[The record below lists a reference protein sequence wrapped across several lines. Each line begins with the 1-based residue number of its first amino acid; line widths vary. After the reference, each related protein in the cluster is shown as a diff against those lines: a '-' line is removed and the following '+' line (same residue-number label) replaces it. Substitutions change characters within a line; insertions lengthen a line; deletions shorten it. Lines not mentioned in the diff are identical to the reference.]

1 MRIFAFHLLNDYS
14 GSPKVLSQLVK
25 GWNDHG
31 LEVQVCSSFE
41 NNGFLSELPKQVTC
55 RNVWYRFY
63 ENKLVRLFALLLS
76 QLMLI
81 VRLFSAVKR
90 DDIIYVNTV
99 LPFGAAL
106 LGRLKGCRV
115 IYHIHETTMKPPVL
129 KRFLFG
135 VVKATAKDVVYVSH
149 FLANEEPIAGKKTH
163 VLHNAIPDAFV
174 SRAMAT
180 PRDTS
185 MPQNVLMVCS
195 LKSYK
200 GVHEFVALAR
210 RLHQY
215 RFRMVINAPIE
226 EIDAFFEGTERPANL
241 ELFPTQRDV
250 IPHYVWADLIV
261 NLSHPD
267 GWVETFGLTIIEGMA
282 FGMPAIVPPV
292 GGITEVV
299 SHGMNGFHIN
309 PHHINELADAIL
321 TMFQNPSE
329 YDRLSTNATIKLRDF
344 REKAF
349 NEGSLNILG
358 I

>member
-14 GSPKVLSQLVK
+14 GSPKVLSQLIK
-25 GWNDHG
+25 GWHEHG
-31 LEVQVCSSFE
+31 LEVHVCSSFE
-41 NNGFLSELPKQVTC
+41 NNGFLSDIPSQVTR

-81 VRLFSAVKR
+81 VRLFSIVKH

-99 LPFGAAL
+99 LPFGGAL

-135 VVKATAKDVVYVSH
+135 VVKMTSQDVVYVSH

-174 SRAMAT
+174 GRAEGT
-180 PRDTS
+180 HRDKT
-185 MPQNVLMVCS
+185 MPQHVLMVCS

-200 GVHEFVALAR
+200 GVHEFVMLAK
-210 RLHQY
+210 RLSEY
-215 RFRMVINAPIE
+215 RFRMVINAPLN
-226 EIDAFFEGTERPANL
+226 EIDSFFKGTDLPPNL
-241 ELFPTQRDV
+241 ELFPTQQDV
-250 IPHYVWADLIV
+250 VPHYAWADLVV

-282 FGMPAIVPPV
+282 FGLPAIVPPV
-292 GGITEVV
+292 GGITEVID
-299 SHGMNGFHIN
+299 HGVNGYHMN
-309 PHHINELADAIL
+309 PHDIDGIADTIEN
-321 TMFQNPSE
+321 MFTNRSE
-329 YDRLSTNATIKLRDF
+329 YQSLSENTRIKLEEF

-349 NEGSLNILG
+349 FEGSLNILG
-358 I
+358 V